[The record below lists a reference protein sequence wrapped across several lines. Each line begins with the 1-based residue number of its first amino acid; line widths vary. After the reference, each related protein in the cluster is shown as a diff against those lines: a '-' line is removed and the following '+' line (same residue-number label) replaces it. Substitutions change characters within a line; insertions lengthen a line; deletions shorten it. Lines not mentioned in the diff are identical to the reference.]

1 MQIVNIARQSG
12 ALQLFGRST
21 GSGPAAAHFTG
32 TLCLK
37 NIASV
42 VPMNGRMIR
51 AFGADDVA
59 RLRLVFR
66 KLRFEMIAD
75 TFNITEAQTEA
86 MIDPYGVA
94 DDFRRKT
101 VSLVTGSGA
110 LPEMSLSVD
119 CQVDKTVFQQAP
131 RGQNILN

>member
-1 MQIVNIARQSG
+1 MQIVNIARQSA

-42 VPMNGRMIR
+42 VPMNGWTIR

-66 KLRFEMIAD
+66 KLRFQMIAD
-75 TFNITEAQTEA
+75 KYIRAYWKQHKLPNVCQ
-86 MIDPYGVA
+86 
-94 DDFRRKT
+94 RN
-101 VSLVTGSGA
+101 SG
-110 LPEMSLSVD
+110 
-119 CQVDKTVFQQAP
+119 
-131 RGQNILN
+131 N